1 MTEKK
6 PKTKSRDAL
15 AEAFRPYLE
24 LEQDTSPQGRKKM
37 RILRAATELFE
48 KQGYRKTS
56 VDEIARRAE
65 VAKGT
70 VYLYYETKAKLLVHA
85 IARQK
90 LALWSRLAPLFSGE
104 VPEAERLRRYF
115 QIMLTSARDVPL
127 AARLL
132 RGDGELEAVFEEVG
146 DDPQY
151 EQAVARST
159 EWLLE
164 MLEQAAPGRF
174 TDEEKRARAGALISL
189 SYFSAMLLE
198 DRVRMGRPF
207 DELAR
212 TLADVIVYGAVHRPP
227 ESDE

>member
-1 MTEKK
+1 MPEKK
-6 PKTKSRDAL
+6 KTWSGDAL
-15 AEAFRPYLE
+15 AEAFRPYVE
-24 LEQDTSPQGRKKM
+24 LEKDTSPQGRKKL

-56 VDEIARRAE
+56 VDEIARKAE

-70 VYLYYETKAKLLVHA
+70 VYLYYENKAKLLVEA

-90 LALWSRLAPLFSGE
+90 LALWSRLAPLFNGE
-104 VPEAERLRRYF
+104 VPEEERLRHYF
-115 QIMLTSARDVPL
+115 RIVLTSARDVPL
-127 AARLL
+127 AARVL
-132 RGDGELEAVFEEVG
+132 RGDGELEAVFDEIG
-146 DDPQY
+146 NDPRY
-151 EQAVARST
+151 EQNVTLGS

-174 TDEEKRARAGALISL
+174 TDEEKHARVGALMAL
-189 SYFSAMLLE
+189 GYLSAMLLE

-207 DELAR
+207 DEVTR

-227 ESDE
+227 ESEE